1 MFHSILFP
9 TREQHEEVRNTGE
22 PACFKDLNLDQI
34 FRPILKAKQEFE
46 LEGFFHTALHDPQI
60 IVYRQDVMRE
70 LEDDE
75 IRTLF
80 TGFSKTVYDL
90 SRYLQTIRSSS
101 GGSID
106 NFLLARGH
114 MLDYADRYCRAV
126 STLSDGLSELTFQ
139 SSGLR
144 GFSHYLATYCASE
157 HFTGLRV
164 HVKRLRDEFST
175 IEYCMLMKN
184 GTIRVRKY
192 EGQEDC
198 TKQILATFDK
208 FRQGEVKDYRQNL
221 TEEPHATHVED
232 AVLTMVSKVYKD
244 IFTDLDGFISRY
256 RYFEDETIVRFSQEI
271 QYYLSWLEY
280 VRPLRASGLPFNY
293 PKLCDCA
300 ERLYVLDG
308 FDLALAAAIGDR
320 TVTNDFVLDPPER
333 IIVVTGP
340 NQGGKTTF
348 ARAFGQA
355 YYLAA
360 LGLCVPGSEASL
372 CLFDEILTH
381 FGREEDL
388 STLNGKLQDDLVR
401 LHDLLGT
408 ATGRSVIIVNE
419 IFSSTM
425 LTDALLLSGHMMDAF
440 AALGAPVVVVTFLDE
455 LASHGPQTVSM
466 MSTVKDEDPTIRTFK
481 VVRRPP
487 DGLAYAVHIAER
499 HNLTY
504 ERLGRRLKR

>member
-9 TREQHEEVRNTGE
+9 TRDQHGESRNTGE

-34 FRPILKAKQEFE
+34 FMPILKAKQEFE
-46 LEGFFHTALHDPQI
+46 LESFYYTALHDPRV

-75 IRTLF
+75 IHTLF

-90 SRYLQTIRSSS
+90 SRYLHDIRRTSTDYL
-101 GGSID
+101 GNI
-106 NFLLARGH
+106 LLARGH
-114 MLDYADRYCRAV
+114 ILDYADRYCCTVAA
-126 STLSDGLSELTFQ
+126 LFDGLSKLPIH
-139 SSGLR
+139 SAGLR
-144 GFSHYLATYCASE
+144 GFSQYLATYCTSE
-157 HFTGLRV
+157 HFTGLCA
-164 HVKRLRDEFST
+164 HVKRLRDEFSG

-184 GTIRVRKY
+184 ETIRVRKY
-192 EGQEDC
+192 ERQEDC

-208 FRQGEVKDYRQNL
+208 FRQGDVKDYRQNL
-221 TEEPHATHVED
+221 SEEPHATHVED
-232 AVLTMVSKVYKD
+232 AVLTMVSRIYKET
-244 IFTDLDGFISRY
+244 FADLEGFISKY
-256 RYFEDETIVRFSQEI
+256 GCFEDETIIRFSREI

-280 VRPLRASGLPFNY
+280 VRPLRDSGLPFNY

-308 FDLALAAAIGDR
+308 FDLALAATTGERI
-320 TVTNDFVLDPPER
+320 VTNDFVLNPPER
-333 IIVVTGP
+333 IIIVTGP

-355 YYLAA
+355 HYLAS

-372 CLFDEILTH
+372 CLFDDILTH

-388 STLNGKLQDDLVR
+388 STLNGKLQNDLVR
-401 LHDLLGT
+401 LHDLLGK
-408 ATGRSVIIVNE
+408 ATGKSVIIVNE
-419 IFSSTM
+419 IFASTT
-425 LTDALLLSGHMMDAF
+425 LSDALTLSGHMMDAF
-440 AALGAPVVVVTFLDE
+440 VALGAPVVVVTFLDE
-455 LASHGPQTVSM
+455 LASHGPETVSM
-466 MSTVKDEDPTIRTFK
+466 MSTVMEEDPAVRTFK

-487 DGLAYAVHIAER
+487 DGLAYAVHIAKK

-504 ERLGRRLKR
+504 EQLGRRLKG